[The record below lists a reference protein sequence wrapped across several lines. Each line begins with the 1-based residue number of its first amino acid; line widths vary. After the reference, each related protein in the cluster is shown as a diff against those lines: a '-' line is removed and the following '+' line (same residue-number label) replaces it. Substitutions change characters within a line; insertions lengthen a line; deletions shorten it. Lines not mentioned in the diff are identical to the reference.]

1 MPSPLVFYAHGHS
14 GQGRA
19 PPAHPTVTHPSESIQ
34 QDAQARERSSEAMGA
49 VRNGLQLGGSLLV
62 TYAIAF
68 GIRPLL
74 THYLSPEDFG
84 RFNWADS
91 FSAIFFI
98 ATNLG
103 LEMYIRKEVSRR
115 PEHASDFFGTSLLLR
130 LGLTVVLMGALSLVM
145 EYREDAPQ
153 MRHLVYVFAV
163 AQLLV
168 MTNASMAALLHAKG
182 KVAGLSISNVVT
194 KVVWGGGL
202 FAVGV
207 LRLPLPWLAVPVVAS
222 EAIKLAVGWYLAKQH
237 MGLTFRVDFPATW
250 KVLKAGVPYF
260 LTAAALATNGRLDI
274 MILGMLGSHEEV
286 GWYSAAW
293 SISNVTFA
301 LNPVM
306 GWVLLPLMSRAAAR
320 SEDEVSTIARRA
332 LEGTLAVTVP
342 MMMLIVMGAPLWIG
356 LLGKDYALAV
366 NLLRLQSP
374 LFVLAFVTMT
384 CGSWLTMTNREWW
397 VTGTSIFGSLLLN
410 PLLNLLLVPRLHAAY
425 GDGGGAAGTALSMLL
440 MEVAITVI
448 MLSRMGRAAV
458 DRRLLVMVAKTAVVC
473 AAVVALDQTVFAPLE
488 AWPRLGVEAFVYV
501 VGVLAL
507 GAVRPG
513 EVLAV
518 VKLARRRGAPAPEAA
533 PVAVA
538 PSP

>member
-1 MPSPLVFYAHGHS
+1 M
-14 GQGRA
+14 
-19 PPAHPTVTHPSESIQ
+19 TTHSESTQ
-34 QDAQARERSSEAMGA
+34 QDAQEHERSQEAMGA

-115 PEHASDFFGTSLLLR
+115 PEHASDFFGTSLLVR
-130 LGLTVVLMGALSLVM
+130 LGLTVVLMGALTLVM
-145 EYREDAPQ
+145 SYRGDSPE
-153 MRHLVYVFAV
+153 MRALVLVFGA

-168 MTNASMAALLHAKG
+168 MLNASMAALLHAKG

-202 FAVGV
+202 LAVGV

-222 EAIKLAVGWYLAKQH
+222 EAIKFVVGWHLARQH
-237 MGLTFRVDFPATW
+237 IGLVFRVDLAATW
-250 KVLKAGVPYF
+250 KVLKAGLPYF

-293 SISNVTFA
+293 SISNITFA

-320 SEDEVSTIARRA
+320 SEEEVSVIARRA

-356 LLGKDYALAV
+356 LLGRDYSLAV

-410 PLLNLLLVPRLHAAY
+410 PLLNLFLVPRMYAAY
-425 GDGGGAAGTALSMLL
+425 GHGGGAAGTALSMLL
-440 MEVAITVI
+440 MEVAITII
-448 MLSRMGRAAV
+448 MLSRMGRSAV

-473 AAVVALDQTVFAPLE
+473 VGVVAMDRTVLAPLE
-488 AWPRLGVEAFVYV
+488 DWPRLGVEAMLYV
-501 VGVLAL
+501 MGVLVL

-518 VKLARRRGAPAPEAA
+518 VKLARRRGNPEPEPAPI
-533 PVAVA
+533 AVA
-538 PSP
+538 PTP

>member
-1 MPSPLVFYAHGHS
+1 M
-14 GQGRA
+14 
-19 PPAHPTVTHPSESIQ
+19 TTHSESNQ
-34 QDAQARERSSEAMGA
+34 HDAQERERSHEAMGA

-74 THYLSPEDFG
+74 THYMSPEAFG

-115 PEHASDFFGTSLLLR
+115 PEHASDFFGASMLVR
-130 LGLTVVLMGALSLVM
+130 LVLTGVLMGALALVM
-145 EYREDAPQ
+145 GYRDDPPE
-153 MRHLVYVFAV
+153 MRALVYVFGV

-168 MTNASMAALLHAKG
+168 MCNASMAALLHAKG

-202 FAVGV
+202 LAVGV
-207 LRLPLPWLAVPVVAS
+207 LGLPLPWLAVPVVAS
-222 EAIKLAVGWYLAKQH
+222 EAIKLAIGWHLARQH
-237 MGLTFRVDFPATW
+237 MGLVFRVDFPATW
-250 KVLKAGVPYF
+250 RVFKAGLPYF

-274 MILGMLGSHEEV
+274 MILGMLGNHEEV

-320 SEDEVSTIARRA
+320 SEDEVSAIARRA

-356 LLGKDYALAV
+356 LLGKDYSLAV

-384 CGSWLTMTNREWW
+384 CGAWLTMTNREWW

-410 PLLNLLLVPRLHAAY
+410 PLLNLMLVPRLHAAY
-425 GDGGGAAGTALSMLL
+425 GDGGGAAGTAISLLL
-440 MEVAITVI
+440 MEVVITII
-448 MLSRMGRAAV
+448 MLGRMGRSAV

-473 AAVVALDQTVFAPLE
+473 VVVVALDRTVLYSLAD
-488 AWPRLGVEAFVYV
+488 WPRLGVEAALYV
-501 VGVLAL
+501 FGVLAL
-507 GAVRPG
+507 GAIRPG

-518 VKLARRRGAPAPEAA
+518 VKLARRRGNPEPEPA
-533 PVAVA
+533 VIAVV
-538 PSP
+538 PTP